1 MKCEDDRKDEYF
13 RYIAIVD
20 GTLMITED
28 GHRMVGYILK
38 FDEESKNNQ
47 WVRDDGS
54 SILGIILGICLFS
67 LGIVSIDYVRKI
79 EF

>member
-28 GHRMVGYILK
+28 GYRMVGYILK
-38 FDEESKNNQ
+38 FDEESKNIN
-47 WVRDDGS
+47 G
-54 SILGIILGICLFS
+54 
-67 LGIVSIDYVRKI
+67 
-79 EF
+79 